1 MRTFL
6 SSFSPRPLLS
16 FVLPPPLPCVPLSRV
31 SCKVFSPYTSG
42 FAIGGGITRCTLA
55 EIVEIEGR
63 ISRDLLIFDYSTRVE
78 GARRR
83 RERGKRCLKLIDA
96 ERINFDRIASE
107 IREGGPVFSSSS
119 SGKTGKDW
127 LVNGV
132 AGEASS
138 GALLARRPNRICK
151 LADWIPTCLL

>member
-1 MRTFL
+1 MYVGGNRGNRGTN
-6 SSFSPRPLLS
+6 
-16 FVLPPPLPCVPLSRV
+16 LSRLV
-31 SCKVFSPYTSG
+31 DF
-42 FAIGGGITRCTLA
+42 R
-55 EIVEIEGR
+55 
-63 ISRDLLIFDYSTRVE
+63 LLESS
-78 GARRR
+78 RRR
-83 RERGKRCLKLIDA
+83 GRGRSKRCLKLIDA